1 MIISILGFME
11 AISIAKAMAAR
22 SHHRLDPNQE
32 LVGQGLANFVGSF
45 FQSYAV
51 SGSFSRSAV
60 NFQSG
65 AVTSLSS
72 ASSSIVVV
80 IALLFFTP
88 LLYHLPQAVL
98 AAIIMMA
105 VVGLLNV
112 RGFIHAWKAQW
123 FDGFT
128 SIVAFAATLYFA
140 PHLEWGI
147 LTGVVLSLGAYL
159 YRTMR
164 PHVAEL
170 SLHADGSLRD
180 AERHGLK
187 LCRHITAIRFDGP
200 LNFASC
206 SYLEEEIL
214 GRAAEMPDLRHV
226 LIVAHGINELDAS
239 GEEMLEKIVR
249 RLRAGGV
256 RVSFSGLKDAVIDV
270 LRRTHLWEQIG
281 EENAYSTQL
290 IAIQKIHEQAHA
302 GTTETACPLV
312 HRPLASPPQK
322 WGTRTGP

>member
-1 MIISILGFME
+1 
-11 AISIAKAMAAR
+11 
-22 SHHRLDPNQE
+22 
-32 LVGQGLANFVGSF
+32 
-45 FQSYAV
+45 
-51 SGSFSRSAV
+51 
-60 NFQSG
+60 
-65 AVTSLSS
+65 
-72 ASSSIVVV
+72 VVV
-80 IALLFFTP
+80 IALFFLTP
-88 LLYHLPQAVL
+88 LLFHLPQAVL

-128 SIVAFAATLYFA
+128 AIVAFAATLYFA

-147 LTGVVLSLGAYL
+147 LSGVVLSMGAYL
-159 YRTMR
+159 YRTMH

-187 LCRHITAIRFDGP
+187 QCKHIAAIRFDGP

-206 SYLEEEIL
+206 SYLEEEVL

-239 GEEMLEKIVR
+239 GEEMLEKIVH

-256 RVSFSGLKDAVIDV
+256 RVSFSGLKDNVIDV
-270 LRRTHLWEQIG
+270 LRRTHLYEKIG
-281 EENAYSTQL
+281 EEHMYSTQL
-290 IAIQKIHEQAHA
+290 IAIQRIYESTHA
-302 GTTETACPLV
+302 GSDEARCPLRV
-312 HRPLASPPQK
+312 KPALPGGPRKARPAGK
-322 WGTRTGP
+322 AANDGMAV